1 MPYLVIARKYRPL
14 TFSNLVGQEA
24 IVTTLKNAI
33 KFNRVAHAYLFAGPR
48 GVGKTSMA
56 RILSKSLNCEVSIS
70 ESPCNKCD
78 NCISISNG
86 NDVDVLEI
94 DGASN
99 RGIDEIRNIRQNVNY
114 APSRSRH
121 KIYIIDE
128 VHMLTKEAFNALLKT
143 LEEPPSH
150 VKFIFATTSVDKLP
164 ETVQSRCQRFD
175 FKDISIKDI
184 ENQVTLICEKE
195 NIKTEKGVLYLIAK
209 YARGGLRD
217 ALSVLDQLIAFSHE
231 KITINDVH
239 TALGTIN
246 EELMFELTESILN
259 NNLKKSITN
268 LEKVFNEGK
277 GVTEFIDQTIW
288 YLRDLLMALIF
299 NNETKKNES
308 LSENQTKILNNHKEL
323 SIDLLMYMI
332 QLLSEAR
339 KKAKDDRHKRILL
352 EVAIIKLARTDK
364 IRAIDELINR
374 LENIEKSLS
383 SFFGSHSKGVD
394 NIPSIE
400 NVTKDQDESLPYKNN
415 ILQVEEKIIDSNNCD
430 PEKNNSDLEPNKT
443 AGDLKKTEKDNDK
456 SNNDKDSIW
465 SNILSEL
472 QSKRKTLW
480 VLIQKGKLVGYK
492 NRKMTIEFPND
503 FHFHK
508 ERLEKPEKKCQI
520 EEVVES
526 VVGGKIKLEFTLS
539 KEAVKKDFKKDTNND
554 KQGMYKKTSHIEDS
568 SISNNLSI
576 HDKSIINNDCV
587 QKAVEI
593 FDGSIVEVRRI
604 NK

>member
-14 TFSNLVGQEA
+14 TFNNVVGQEA

-33 KFNRVAHAYLFAGPR
+33 KYNKVAHAYLFAGPR

-56 RILSKSLNCEVSIS
+56 RILSKSLNCETGIS

-114 APSRSRH
+114 TPSRSPH

-184 ENQVTLICEKE
+184 ENQIALICEKE

-209 YARGGLRD
+209 FARGGLRD
-217 ALSVLDQLIAFSHE
+217 ALSVLDQLIAFSDE

-246 EELMFELTESILN
+246 EELMFELTDSILN
-259 NNLKKSITN
+259 NNLKKSITT

-277 GVTEFIDQTIW
+277 GVTEFIDQTIL
-288 YLRDLLMALIF
+288 YFRDLLMALIF
-299 NNETKKNES
+299 SKETKKNES
-308 LSENQTKILNNHKEL
+308 LSENQIKILNNHEEL

-332 QLLSEAR
+332 QILSEVR

-352 EVAIIKLARTDK
+352 EVSIIKLARTDK
-364 IRAIDELINR
+364 IRAIDELVER

-383 SFFGSHSKGVD
+383 SLFSSRSKNFPD
-394 NIPSIE
+394 ILNEE
-400 NVTKDQDESLPYKNN
+400 NTTKDQNESLPYTNDT
-415 ILQVEEKIIDSNNCD
+415 LPVEEKRIETKNCGQGENNPD
-430 PEKNNSDLEPNKT
+430 HIKTVADFKEIEKNN
-443 AGDLKKTEKDNDK
+443 DNV
-456 SNNDKDSIW
+456 NNDKDSIW
-465 SNILSEL
+465 KNILSRL

-480 VLIQKGKLVGYK
+480 GVMQEGSPIEYK
-492 NRKMTIEFPND
+492 NKKITIEFPGD

-508 ERLEKPEKKCQI
+508 ERLEKPDIKSQV
-520 EEVVES
+520 EEIVES
-526 VVGGKIKLEFTLS
+526 VVGEKVKLEFILS
-539 KEAVKKDFKKDTNND
+539 KEKVKKEMPKDTNGDN
-554 KQGMYKKTSHIEDS
+554 QGMYENTPQIEGK
-568 SISNNLSI
+568 SISNNISVD
-576 HDKSIINNDCV
+576 DKSIINNDCI
-587 QKAVEI
+587 QKAVKI
-593 FDGSIVEVRRI
+593 FDGNIVEVRRI